1 MSFCSDIKESLA
13 KIRTP
18 ACCKEPFAYGLLLF
32 GRSFSAKK
40 IGIQT
45 ECQASAE
52 CYCDLLRRVYGVDT
66 TLSVSQNKKTVYKA
80 SIENEADRLKVL
92 ASVDFGVYEG
102 KINRESFER
111 DCCAA
116 SFIRGAFLACGY
128 ITDPESQFRVD
139 FYVRDINLAIEFVNL
154 LSEHFITARISK
166 RQSGCVVYIKK
177 SEMIINLMTVM
188 GASAKSLELIEMT
201 IINGVK
207 NNMNRARNC
216 DSANISKTVEASIRQ
231 RRAIDFLQEKGIL
244 ESLPQELID
253 AAVLRQQ
260 NPQES
265 LKELCR
271 KSPTAI
277 TVSGLNHR
285 FAKIISIYEEYSK
298 SKK

>member
-18 ACCKEPFAYGLLLF
+18 ECCKEPFAYGLLLF

-40 IGIQT
+40 VGMQT
-45 ECQASAE
+45 ECEASAN
-52 CYCDLLRRVYGVDT
+52 CYCDLLNRVYGVET
-66 TLSVSQNKKTVYKA
+66 TINVSQNKKTIYKA
-80 SIENEADRLKVL
+80 SVESEADRLKIL

-111 DCCAA
+111 DCCAS
-116 SFIRGAFLACGY
+116 SFIRGAFLSCGY
-128 ITDPESQFRVD
+128 ITNPESQFRVD
-139 FYVRDINLAIEFVNL
+139 FYVRDINLAQEFVNL

-216 DSANISKTVEASIRQ
+216 DSANIGKTVEASIRQ
-231 RRAIDFLQEKGIL
+231 RKAIQFLQNKGML
-244 ESLPQELID
+244 DSLPPELI
-253 AAVLRQQ
+253 AAAQLRLQ

-265 LKELCR
+265 LKELCK
-271 KSPTAI
+271 KSQETI

-285 FAKIISIYEEYSK
+285 LRKIMSIYEEYN
-298 SKK
+298 KK

>member
-18 ACCKEPFAYGLLLF
+18 ECCKEPFAYGLLLF

-45 ECQASAE
+45 ECKALAE
-52 CYCDLLRRVYGVDT
+52 CYCELLGRVYGVDT
-66 TLSVSQNKKTVYKA
+66 AISISQNKKTIYKA
-80 SIENEADRLKVL
+80 FVGNEADRLKIL

-116 SFIRGAFLACGY
+116 SFIRGAFLSCGY
-128 ITDPESQFRVD
+128 ITNPESQFRVD
-139 FYVRDINLAIEFVNL
+139 FYVRDINLAKEFVNL
-154 LSEHFITARISK
+154 LSEHFITARISQ
-166 RQSGCVVYIKK
+166 RQNGCVVYIKK

-188 GASAKSLELIEMT
+188 GASAKSMELIEMT

-216 DSANISKTVEASIRQ
+216 DSANISKTVEASINQ
-231 RRAIDFLQEKGIL
+231 RRAIDFLANKGML
-244 ESLPQELID
+244 ESLPPELYD
-253 AAVLRQQ
+253 AAVLRRE
-260 NPQES
+260 NPQAS
-265 LKELCR
+265 LKELCK
-271 KSPTAI
+271 KSSVAI
-277 TVSGLNHR
+277 SVSGLNHR
-285 FAKIISIYEEYSK
+285 LRKLISIYEEYTK
-298 SKK
+298 DK